1 MQSIFLRLFCS
12 NLQVVTMIKKKQTIL
27 KRQIVLIKS
36 VSAYY
41 RLYIVTTEAV
51 YRIFFTYQLK
61 SVRIFVKYEDLVI

>member
-1 MQSIFLRLFCS
+1 
-12 NLQVVTMIKKKQTIL
+12 MIKKKQTIL